1 MNESVNEPQDASAA
15 ETAAA
20 QEDLLHCLLL
30 PLVGRRLLVPRACVA
45 EVIGLGR
52 MQLREEAP
60 DWLLGEVAWGD
71 RMVPLVS
78 FESACGD
85 PVPEIGGR
93 SRAVILR
100 SLTGKLGRGGLAL
113 LCQGLPQLVRLSA
126 DAIQLDEPH
135 DPDTSDGEGEGDDDA
150 RGLAAD
156 APVLCRLRVLSETPV
171 VPDLERLE
179 NQLSEVLHGG

>member
-1 MNESVNEPQDASAA
+1 MTESPEVPSEEEA
-15 ETAAA
+15 
-20 QEDLLHCLLL
+20 LLHCLLL

-52 MQLREEAP
+52 MQLREGEP
-60 DWLLGEVAWGD
+60 EWLLGEVAWGE

-78 FESACGD
+78 FEAACGD

-100 SLTGKLGRGGLAL
+100 SLTGRLRRGGMAL
-113 LCQGLPQLVRLSA
+113 LCQGLPQLVRLGE
-126 DAIQLDEPH
+126 DAVELDPEHGNGP
-135 DPDTSDGEGEGDDDA
+135 SEQS
-150 RGLAAD
+150 
-156 APVLCRLRVLSETPV
+156 PVLCRVKVLNETPV

-179 NQLSEVLHGG
+179 NQVADILGGA

>member
-1 MNESVNEPQDASAA
+1 MTEFPEVQSEQSGEEAM
-15 ETAAA
+15 
-20 QEDLLHCLLL
+20 LHCLLL
-30 PLVGRRLLVPRACVA
+30 PLVGRRLLLPRACVA

-60 DWLLGEVAWGD
+60 EWLLGEVAWGE

-78 FESACGD
+78 FEAACGD

-100 SLTGKLGRGGLAL
+100 SLTGSLGRGGMAL
-113 LCQGLPQLVRLSA
+113 LCQGLPQLVRLGE
-126 DAIQLDEPH
+126 DAVELDP
-135 DPDTSDGEGEGDDDA
+135 GQGNGN
-150 RGLAAD
+150 GLPEH
-156 APVLCRLRVLSETPV
+156 APVLCRLKVLNETPV

-179 NQLSEVLHGG
+179 ARLSDLLRGP

>member
-1 MNESVNEPQDASAA
+1 MTESPEVPSEEEA
-15 ETAAA
+15 
-20 QEDLLHCLLL
+20 LLHCLLL

-52 MQLREEAP
+52 MQLREGEP
-60 DWLLGEVAWGD
+60 EWLLGEVAWGE

-78 FESACGD
+78 FEAACGD

-100 SLTGKLGRGGLAL
+100 SLTGRLRRGGMAL
-113 LCQGLPQLVRLSA
+113 LCQGLPQLVRLGE
-126 DAIQLDEPH
+126 DAVELDPEHGNGP
-135 DPDTSDGEGEGDDDA
+135 SEQ
-150 RGLAAD
+150 
-156 APVLCRLRVLSETPV
+156 APVLCRVKVLNETPV

-179 NQLSEVLHGG
+179 NQVADILGGA

>member
-1 MNESVNEPQDASAA
+1 MTESPEVPSEEEA
-15 ETAAA
+15 
-20 QEDLLHCLLL
+20 LLHCLLL

-52 MQLREEAP
+52 MQLREGEP
-60 DWLLGEVAWGD
+60 EWLLGEVAWGE

-78 FESACGD
+78 FEAACGD

-100 SLTGKLGRGGLAL
+100 SLTGRLRRGGMAL
-113 LCQGLPQLVRLSA
+113 LCQGLPQLVRLGA
-126 DAIQLDEPH
+126 DVIHLDESH
-135 DPDTSDGEGEGDDDA
+135 DNGDNGH
-150 RGLAAD
+150 GLAAD
-156 APVLCRLRVLSETPV
+156 APVLCRLEVLNETPV

-179 NQLSEVLHGG
+179 NQVADILGGA

>member
-1 MNESVNEPQDASAA
+1 MDEPQ
-15 ETAAA
+15 E
-20 QEDLLHCLLL
+20 ELLHCLLL
-30 PLVGRRLLVPRACVA
+30 PLVGRRLLLPRACVA

-52 MQLREEAP
+52 MQLREEEP

-100 SLTGKLGRGGLAL
+100 SLTGKLGRGGMAL

-126 DAIQLDEPH
+126 DVIELDQ
-135 DPDTSDGEGEGDDDA
+135 SSGNGNGNGNGNGDNGHGH
-150 RGLAAD
+150 GLDAD
-156 APVLCRLRVLSETPV
+156 APVLCRLKVLNETPV
-171 VPDLERLE
+171 IPDLERLE
-179 NQLSEVLHGG
+179 REISEILHGA

>member
-1 MNESVNEPQDASAA
+1 MDEQ
-15 ETAAA
+15 
-20 QEDLLHCLLL
+20 QEELLHCLLL
-30 PLVGRRLLVPRACVA
+30 PLVGRRLLLPRACVA

-52 MQLREEAP
+52 MQLREEEP

-100 SLTGKLGRGGLAL
+100 SLTGKLGRGGIAL
-113 LCQGLPQLVRLSA
+113 LCQGLPQLVRLSE
-126 DAIQLDEPH
+126 DVIELDESSGNGNG
-135 DPDTSDGEGEGDDDA
+135 DSNGDGDN
-150 RGLAAD
+150 RHGLGAD
-156 APVLCRLRVLSETPV
+156 APVLCRLKVLNETPV
-171 VPDLERLE
+171 IPDLERLE
-179 NQLSEVLHGG
+179 SKISEILHGA

>member
-1 MNESVNEPQDASAA
+1 MDEQ
-15 ETAAA
+15 
-20 QEDLLHCLLL
+20 QEELLHCLLL
-30 PLVGRRLLVPRACVA
+30 PLVGRRLLLPRACVA

-52 MQLREEAP
+52 MQLREEEP
-60 DWLLGEVAWGD
+60 EWLLGEVAWGD

-100 SLTGKLGRGGLAL
+100 SLAGKLGRGGMAL

-126 DAIQLDEPH
+126 DVIQLDE
-135 DPDTSDGEGEGDDDA
+135 SNGNGDSGH
-150 RGLAAD
+150 GLGAD
-156 APVLCRLRVLSETPV
+156 APVLCRLKVLNETPV
-171 VPDLERLE
+171 IPDLERLE
-179 NQLSEVLHGG
+179 SNISEILHGG